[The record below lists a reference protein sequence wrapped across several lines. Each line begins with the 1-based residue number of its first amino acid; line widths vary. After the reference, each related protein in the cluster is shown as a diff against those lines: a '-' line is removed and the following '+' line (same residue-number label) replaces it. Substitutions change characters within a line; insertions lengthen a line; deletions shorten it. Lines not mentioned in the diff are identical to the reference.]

1 MSNSLQQPGKQEDE
15 PEDQPKSP
23 NIALIY
29 ALLALGLLAAIA
41 IAAFIVWP
49 FYVRR

>member
-1 MSNSLQQPGKQEDE
+1 MSNLPQRSGKQVDE

-29 ALLALGLLAAIA
+29 ALLAFGLLAAIA